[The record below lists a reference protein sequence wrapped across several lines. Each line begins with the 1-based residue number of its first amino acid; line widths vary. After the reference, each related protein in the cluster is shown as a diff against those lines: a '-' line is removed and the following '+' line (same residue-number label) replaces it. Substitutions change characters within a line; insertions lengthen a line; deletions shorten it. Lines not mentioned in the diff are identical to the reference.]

1 MSGAHYRWGVYDE
14 YPVDE
19 NAPQF
24 YAAQNGIYEGTRCS
38 LASPGNESLEITHYD
53 FCPYH
58 FSTKNIVPPKNLKS
72 FKLYVGRFRVQSNK
86 WHRMCLH

>member
-1 MSGAHYRWGVYDE
+1 MFGKQTLVHEWAHYRWGVYDE

-38 LASPGNESLEITHYD
+38 LASPGNESLNLIKITHYD
-53 FCPYH
+53 FCSYH
-58 FSTKNIVPPKNLKS
+58 FSTKNIVPPKI
-72 FKLYVGRFRVQSNK
+72 
-86 WHRMCLH
+86 